1 MGVRPTPRTQPL
13 HNLTFDLATQ
23 NSCTMVEPRTVVVP
37 AGKTVSTEQDY
48 VTFSACTR
56 ASSTLQPSAAL
67 ATSSRALA
75 YHSEAIA
82 AAVSLAGEDVTI
94 AVNVHG
100 HHSPCRHYRIFLE
113 LL

>member
-1 MGVRPTPRTQPL
+1 
-13 HNLTFDLATQ
+13 
-23 NSCTMVEPRTVVVP
+23 MVEPRAVVVP
-37 AGKTVSTEQDY
+37 AGKTVSTKQDY
-48 VTFSACTR
+48 VTLDHSLR
-56 ASSTLQPSAAL
+56 ALARARRCKPSAAL
-67 ATSSRALA
+67 GTSSRALA

-100 HHSPCRHYRIFLE
+100 HHSPCRHYRIFWE